1 MPRIFHAPHRL
12 FFFAAVVQI
21 LLASAWWAIT
31 LALRARGMP
40 APLGDGLEPGRVH
53 ALLMIYGFLPLFAFG
68 FLDTAGPKW
77 LGVPGPQPEEY
88 VPAGVTS
95 AFAATLLFVAL
106 PLLLIW
112 VVATSVAV
120 WRRPDEREE
129 AMRVSEGST
138 VTRSRAA

>member
-21 LLASAWWAIT
+21 LLASAWWAAT
-31 LALRARGMP
+31 LLLRARGIP
-40 APLGDGLEPGRVH
+40 APLAEGLEPARVH
-53 ALLMIYGFLPLFAFG
+53 AMLMTYGFLPLFAFG

-106 PLLLIW
+106 PLGRGAL
-112 VVATSVAV
+112 
-120 WRRPDEREE
+120 
-129 AMRVSEGST
+129 GG
-138 VTRSRAA
+138 AAIML